1 MSYIVIDSL
10 CVLSVSYLSVSYLLL
25 LFYLIELQCNV
36 IHSHRLSLC
45 SVSVVFVVV
54 VLFDRTTM

>member
-10 CVLSVSYLSVSYLLL
+10 CVLSVSYLLL

-36 IHSHRLSLC
+36 IHSHRLTLC

>member
-1 MSYIVIDSL
+1 
-10 CVLSVSYLSVSYLLL
+10 L
-25 LFYLIELQCNV
+25 LFYLIELQCSI

-54 VLFDRTTM
+54 VLFDRKSMTMYDTTL